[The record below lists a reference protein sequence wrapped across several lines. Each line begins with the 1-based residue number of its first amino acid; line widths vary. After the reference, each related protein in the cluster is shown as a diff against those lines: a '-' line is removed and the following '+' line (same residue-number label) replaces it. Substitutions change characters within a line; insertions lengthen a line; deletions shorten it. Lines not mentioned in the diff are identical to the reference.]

1 MNKTT
6 STDIEEVKNNPSLK
20 PLRHGGDDRYSIVMS
35 ILKDKDNKR
44 YARYQD
50 CGHDVIDEEKVATVI
65 VSYVDKLLAPHLS
78 NKSELKKEAVREFD
92 GKFVGTTPDDLDK
105 LFPTRK
111 GDKVK

>member
-1 MNKTT
+1 MNEQPKIT
-6 STDIEEVKNNPSLK
+6 STDIGELGEDVERPDNMEAIEHAFDEVIKDLIL
-20 PLRHGGDDRYSIVMS
+20 LREHITGFED
-35 ILKDKDNKR
+35 
-44 YARYQD
+44 ARKYD
-50 CGHDVIDEEKVATVI
+50 PKHTAGTVPF
-65 VSYVDKLLAPHLS
+65 APHLS